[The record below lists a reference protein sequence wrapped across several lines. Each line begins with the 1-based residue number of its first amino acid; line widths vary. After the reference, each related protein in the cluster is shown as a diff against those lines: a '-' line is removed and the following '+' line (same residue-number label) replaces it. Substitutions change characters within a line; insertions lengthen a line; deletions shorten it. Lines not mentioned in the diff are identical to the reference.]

1 MDIASVDF
9 SLIKA
14 YSLFLGDMAI
24 VNNKNFMPR
33 LFSKAGFSLYRG
45 LDPSIYLLFAV
56 RIINRFG
63 DFVQLLLV
71 LILTGKLGM
80 DSHEAGFFISLTL
93 VAIMVGQLV
102 AGVVADKIARKHV
115 LAFCQL
121 IVSVCYL
128 FCAFLVRSQFASL
141 VPLVI
146 LLGSPFRGATA
157 PITNAMVA
165 DFSDES
171 DRSRSFSLLY
181 LGTNIGVAVG
191 PVAAAFLYGYSIP
204 LLFGGSSLLLLFSTI
219 LLIVRLPLVKSE
231 VYGNASE
238 KIPGGF
244 LLSLLRNKVLM
255 LFLLFFAL
263 YNLTY
268 QQNTFALPLQFA
280 HLFGDSLGAKRFGL
294 LMTVNALTVL
304 VTTPFITKITAR
316 SGQLRNM
323 ALAMLFY
330 VVGYGAYAF
339 CLHLPFF
346 LVATFIWT
354 LGEILMATNAN
365 VFLNAY
371 APPRYRTRFN
381 ALAHIAG
388 GSGSALAP
396 TLGGL
401 LLLSYSYSLLWVLMA
416 LICLTLALLYIALD
430 WYLKR

>member
-1 MDIASVDF
+1 
-9 SLIKA
+9 
-14 YSLFLGDMAI
+14 
-24 VNNKNFMPR
+24 MPR
-33 LFSKAGFSLYRG
+33 FLTKTGFSLYSG
-45 LDPSIYLLFAV
+45 LDSSIYLLFAV

-93 VAIMVGQLV
+93 VATMVGQLT
-102 AGVVADKIARKHV
+102 AGIVADKLARKHV
-115 LAFCQL
+115 LVFCQL
-121 IVSVCYL
+121 MVSVCYL
-128 FCAFLVRSQFASL
+128 ICAFLVRSQFANL
-141 VPLVI
+141 VPIVI

-157 PITNAMVA
+157 PVTNAMVA
-165 DFSDES
+165 DFSDDK

-219 LLIVRLPLVKSE
+219 LLIAKLPLIKST
-231 VYGNASE
+231 VFSTASE
-238 KIPGGF
+238 KIQGGF
-244 LLSLLRNKVLM
+244 VVSLLKNRVLM
-255 LFLLFFAL
+255 LFLLLFAL
-263 YNLTY
+263 YQMTY
-268 QQNTFALPLQFA
+268 QQNTFALPLQFS

-304 VTTPFITKITAR
+304 VTTPLITKVTA
-316 SGQLRNM
+316 SWGQLKNM

-330 VVGYGAYAF
+330 VVGYGSYAF
-339 CLHLPFF
+339 CLHLPVF

-388 GSGSALAP
+388 GAGSALAP

-401 LLLSYSYSLLWVLMA
+401 LLLSQSFSFLWVLMA
-416 LICLTLALLYIALD
+416 LICLALSVMYLGLD
-430 WYLKR
+430 RYLKR

>member
-1 MDIASVDF
+1 MNSKD
-9 SLIKA
+9 L
-14 YSLFLGDMAI
+14 
-24 VNNKNFMPR
+24 MPR
-33 LFSKAGFSLYRG
+33 LFAKAGFSLYRG
-45 LDPSIYLLFAV
+45 LDASIYLLFV
-56 RIINRFG
+56 GRIINRFG

-80 DSHEAGFFISLTL
+80 DSHQAGFFISLTII
-93 VAIMVGQLV
+93 ATMVGQLT
-102 AGVVADKIARKHV
+102 AGFVADKLARKHV
-115 LAFCQL
+115 LVFSQL
-121 IVSVCYL
+121 MVSLCYL
-128 FCAFLVRSQFASL
+128 ACALLIQGRFSSS
-141 VPLVI
+141 VPFVI

-165 DFSDES
+165 DFSDEK

-191 PVAAAFLYGYSIP
+191 PIAAAFLYGYSIP
-204 LLFGGSSLLLLFSTI
+204 LLFGGSSLALLLST
-219 LLIVRLPLVKSE
+219 LLLWAKLPL
-231 VYGNASE
+231 YGSDASTSE

-244 LLSLLRNKVLM
+244 LLALCKNKVL
-255 LFLLFFAL
+255 LVFLLLFAL

-280 HLFGDSLGAKRFGL
+280 HLFGDGLGAKRFGL

-304 VTTPFITKITAR
+304 IATPLITTVTV
-316 SGQLRNM
+316 SWGQLRNM

-339 CLHLPFF
+339 CTHLLFF

-365 VFLNAY
+365 VFLNAF
-371 APPRYRTRFN
+371 APPRYRARFN
-381 ALAHIAG
+381 ALVHIAG
-388 GSGSALAP
+388 GAGSALAP

-401 LLLSYSYSLLWVLMA
+401 LLLSSSYSFLWVLMA
-416 LICLTLALLYIALD
+416 LTCLSLALLYIALD
-430 WYLKR
+430 WHLKR

>member
-1 MDIASVDF
+1 MNS
-9 SLIKA
+9 
-14 YSLFLGDMAI
+14 
-24 VNNKNFMPR
+24 KNFIPR
-33 LFSKAGFSLYRG
+33 LFAKAGFSLYSG
-45 LDPSIYLLFAV
+45 LDSSIYLLFAV

-93 VAIMVGQLV
+93 VATMVGQLT
-102 AGVVADKIARKHV
+102 AGVIADKLARKHV
-115 LAFCQL
+115 LVFCQL
-121 IVSVCYL
+121 MVSVCYL
-128 FCAFLVRSQFASL
+128 VCALVVSSRFASL
-141 VPLVI
+141 VPLII

-165 DFSDES
+165 DFSDDK
-171 DRSRSFSLLY
+171 DRSRAFSLLY
-181 LGTNIGVAVG
+181 LGTNIGIAVG

-204 LLFGGSSLLLLFSTI
+204 LLFGGSSILLLLSTI
-219 LLIVRLPLVKSE
+219 LLMAKLPLVKGE
-231 VYGNASE
+231 VFSNASE

-244 LLSLLRNKVLM
+244 LLSLVKNRVLM
-255 LFLLFFAL
+255 SFLLFFAL

-268 QQNTFALPLQFA
+268 QQNTFALPLQFS
-280 HLFGDSLGAKRFGL
+280 HLFGDGLGAKRFGL

-304 VTTPFITKITAR
+304 VTTPFITRITA
-316 SGQLRNM
+316 SWGQLKNM

-330 VVGYGAYAF
+330 VVGYGSYAF
-339 CLHLPFF
+339 CLHLPVF

-365 VFLNAY
+365 VFLNAF

-401 LLLSYSYSLLWVLMA
+401 LLLSSSYSFLWVLMA
-416 LICLTLALLYIALD
+416 LICLGLAIMYLGLD
-430 WYLKR
+430 RHLKR

>member
-1 MDIASVDF
+1 MNTKD
-9 SLIKA
+9 L
-14 YSLFLGDMAI
+14 
-24 VNNKNFMPR
+24 MPR
-33 LFSKAGFSLYRG
+33 LFAKAGFSLYSG
-45 LDPSIYLLFAV
+45 LDANIYLLFAV

-80 DSHEAGFFISLTL
+80 DSHEAGLFISLTL
-93 VAIMVGQLV
+93 VATMVGQLT
-102 AGVVADKIARKHV
+102 AGVVADKLARKQV
-115 LAFCQL
+115 LVFCQL
-121 IVSVCYL
+121 MVSACYL
-128 FCAFLVRSQFASL
+128 ACAFLVSGMFAPF
-141 VPLVI
+141 VPI
-146 LLGSPFRGATA
+146 IIRIGSPFRGATA

-165 DFSDES
+165 DFSDDK
-171 DRSRSFSLLY
+171 DRSRAFSLLY

-204 LLFGGSSLLLLFSTI
+204 LLFGGSSFLLLLSTI
-219 LLIVRLPLVKSE
+219 LLIAKLPLVKGDVFST
-231 VYGNASE
+231 ASE

-244 LLSLLRNKVLM
+244 LPSLLKNKVLM

-268 QQNTFALPLQFA
+268 QQNTFALPLQFS
-280 HLFGDSLGAKRFGL
+280 HLFGNSLGAKRFGM

-304 VTTPFITKITAR
+304 VTTPLLTRITA
-316 SGQLRNM
+316 SFGQLKNM

-330 VVGYGAYAF
+330 VLGYGAYAF
-339 CLHLPFF
+339 CRHFPVF
-346 LVATFIWT
+346 LVATFTWT

-365 VFLNAY
+365 VFLNAF

-401 LLLSYSYSLLWVLMA
+401 LLLKQSFSFLWILMA
-416 LICLTLALLYIALD
+416 LLCLGLAAMYLGLD
-430 WYLKR
+430 RHLKR

>member
-1 MDIASVDF
+1 
-9 SLIKA
+9 
-14 YSLFLGDMAI
+14 
-24 VNNKNFMPR
+24 VNAKNFMPR
-33 LFSKAGFSLYRG
+33 LFAKAGFSLYNG
-45 LDPSIYLLFAV
+45 LNSSIYLLFAV

-93 VAIMVGQLV
+93 VATMVGQLT
-102 AGVVADKIARKHV
+102 AGVIADKLARKHV
-115 LAFCQL
+115 LVFCQL
-121 IVSVCYL
+121 MVSVSYL
-128 FCAFLVRSQFASL
+128 VCALVISSGVTSL

-165 DFSDES
+165 DFSEDK
-171 DRSRSFSLLY
+171 DRSRAFSLLY
-181 LGTNIGVAVG
+181 LGTNIGIAIG

-204 LLFGGSSLLLLFSTI
+204 LLFGGSSLLLLFSTT
-219 LLIVRLPLVKSE
+219 LLMAKLPLVKGD

-244 LLSLLRNKVLM
+244 LLSLVKNKVLM
-255 LFLLFFAL
+255 LFLLFFSL

-268 QQNTFALPLQFA
+268 QQNTFALPLQFS
-280 HLFGDSLGAKRFGL
+280 HYFGDNLGAKRFGI

-304 VTTPFITKITAR
+304 VTTPFITKITSSR
-316 SGQLRNM
+316 GQLKNM

-339 CLHLPFF
+339 CLHLPVF

-365 VFLNAY
+365 VFLNAF

-388 GSGSALAP
+388 GAGSALAP

-401 LLLSYSYSLLWVLMA
+401 LLLSYSYSFLWVLMA
-416 LICLTLALLYIALD
+416 LICLALAVMYLSLD
-430 WYLKR
+430 RYLKR

>member
-1 MDIASVDF
+1 
-9 SLIKA
+9 
-14 YSLFLGDMAI
+14 
-24 VNNKNFMPR
+24 MPR
-33 LFSKAGFSLYRG
+33 LFAKAGFSLYSG
-45 LDPSIYLLFAV
+45 LDRSIYLLFAV

-93 VAIMVGQLV
+93 VATMVGQLT
-102 AGVVADKIARKHV
+102 AGVIADKLARKYV
-115 LAFCQL
+115 LVFCQL
-121 IVSVCYL
+121 MVSVCYL
-128 FCAFLVRSQFASL
+128 VCALLIGSRVTSV

-146 LLGSPFRGATA
+146 LVGSPFRGATA

-165 DFSDES
+165 DFSEDK
-171 DRSRSFSLLY
+171 DRSRAFSLLY
-181 LGTNIGVAVG
+181 LGTNIGVAIG

-204 LLFGGSSLLLLFSTI
+204 LLFGGSSLLLLISTI
-219 LLIVRLPLVKSE
+219 LLMAKLPLVKSD

-244 LLSLLRNKVLM
+244 LLSLVKNKVLM

-263 YNLTY
+263 YHLTY
-268 QQNTFALPLQFA
+268 QQNTFALPLQFS
-280 HLFGDSLGAKRFGL
+280 HLFGDSLGVKRFGL

-304 VTTPFITKITAR
+304 VTTPFITKIT
-316 SGQLRNM
+316 SSWGQLKNM

-339 CLHLPFF
+339 CQHLPVF

-401 LLLSYSYSLLWVLMA
+401 LLLSYSYSFLWVLMA
-416 LICLTLALLYIALD
+416 LICLALAVMYLVLD
-430 WYLKR
+430 RHLKI

>member
-1 MDIASVDF
+1 M
-9 SLIKA
+9 
-14 YSLFLGDMAI
+14 
-24 VNNKNFMPR
+24 NTKNLMPR
-33 LFSKAGFSLYRG
+33 LFAKTGFSLYSG
-45 LDPSIYLLFAV
+45 LNSSIYLLFAV
-56 RIINRFG
+56 RVINRFG

-93 VAIMVGQLV
+93 VATMVGQLT
-102 AGVVADKIARKHV
+102 AGVVADKLARKQV
-115 LAFCQL
+115 LVFCQMM
-121 IVSVCYL
+121 VSLCYL
-128 FCAFLVRSQFASL
+128 VCAFLIGSQHTSL

-146 LLGSPFRGATA
+146 LVGSPFRGATA
-157 PITNAMVA
+157 PVTNAMVA
-165 DFSDES
+165 DFSDDK
-171 DRSRSFSLLY
+171 DRSRAFSLLY

-191 PVAAAFLYGYSIP
+191 PVAAAFLYGYSITG
-204 LLFGGSSLLLLFSTI
+204 LFGGSSLLLLFST
-219 LLIVRLPLVKSE
+219 LLLLAKLPLVKVD
-231 VYGNASE
+231 VYSNASE

-263 YNLTY
+263 YQLTY
-268 QQNTFALPLQFA
+268 QQNTFALPLQFS
-280 HLFGDSLGAKRFGL
+280 HLFGDDLGAKRFGL

-304 VTTPFITKITAR
+304 VTTPFITKKTA
-316 SGQLRNM
+316 SWGQLKNM
-323 ALAMLFY
+323 SLAMVFY

-339 CLHLPFF
+339 CLHLPVF

-381 ALAHIAG
+381 ALSHIAG

-401 LLLSYSYSLLWVLMA
+401 LLLTRSFSFLWVLMA
-416 LICLTLALLYIALD
+416 LICLVLAVMYLALDRHLQ
-430 WYLKR
+430 R

>member
-1 MDIASVDF
+1 M
-9 SLIKA
+9 
-14 YSLFLGDMAI
+14 YS
-24 VNNKNFMPR
+24 
-33 LFSKAGFSLYRG
+33 G
-45 LDPSIYLLFAV
+45 LDPSIYLLFIV

-93 VAIMVGQLV
+93 VATMVGQLT
-102 AGVVADKIARKHV
+102 AGVVADKLARKNV
-115 LAFCQL
+115 LVFCQL
-121 IVSVCYL
+121 MVSVCYL
-128 FCAFLVRSQFASL
+128 VCAWLIRGRFASS
-141 VPLVI
+141 VPFII
-146 LLGSPFRGATA
+146 LMGSPFRGATA

-165 DFSDES
+165 DFSDDK
-171 DRSRSFSLLY
+171 DRSRAFSLLY

-204 LLFGGSSLLLLFSTI
+204 LLFGGSSLLLLIST
-219 LLIVRLPLVKSE
+219 LLLVARLPLVRGDVFS
-231 VYGNASE
+231 NASE

-244 LLSLLRNKVLM
+244 FLSLLRNKPLM

-268 QQNTFALPLQFA
+268 QQNTFALPLQFS
-280 HLFGDSLGAKRFGL
+280 HLFGDIIGAKHFGL

-304 VTTPFITKITAR
+304 VTTPLITRLTAPW
-316 SGQLRNM
+316 GQLRNM
-323 ALAMLFY
+323 ALAMVFY

-339 CLHLPFF
+339 CTHLPVF

-388 GSGSALAP
+388 GAGSALAP
-396 TLGGL
+396 TLGGV
-401 LLLSYSYSLLWVLMA
+401 LLLSHSFSFLWVLMA
-416 LICLTLALLYIALD
+416 FICLGLAVMYLGLD
-430 WYLKR
+430 RYLQR

>member
-1 MDIASVDF
+1 MNSKD
-9 SLIKA
+9 L
-14 YSLFLGDMAI
+14 
-24 VNNKNFMPR
+24 MPR
-33 LFSKAGFSLYRG
+33 LFAKAGFSLYQG
-45 LDPSIYLLFAV
+45 LDASIYLLFVV

-80 DSHEAGFFISLTL
+80 DSHQAGFFISLTII
-93 VAIMVGQLV
+93 ATMVGQLT
-102 AGVVADKIARKHV
+102 AGFVADKLARKYV
-115 LAFCQL
+115 LVFCQL
-121 IVSVCYL
+121 MVSACYL
-128 FCAFLVRSQFASL
+128 GCALLIQGRFSSS
-141 VPLVI
+141 VPYVI

-165 DFSDES
+165 DFSDDK

-191 PVAAAFLYGYSIP
+191 PIAAAFLYGYSIP
-204 LLFGGSSLLLLFSTI
+204 LLFGGSALLLLIST
-219 LLIVRLPLVKSE
+219 LLLWAKLPLYRADAYTST
-231 VYGNASE
+231 SE

-244 LLSLLRNKVLM
+244 LLALFKNKVLL

-268 QQNTFALPLQFA
+268 QQNTFALPLQFTY
-280 HLFGDSLGAKRFGL
+280 LFGDELGAKHFGL
-294 LMTVNALTVL
+294 LMTINALTVL
-304 VTTPFITKITAR
+304 VATPLITKMTV
-316 SGQLRNM
+316 SWGQLKNM

-339 CLHLPFF
+339 CTHLLFF

-365 VFLNAY
+365 VFLNAF

-381 ALAHIAG
+381 ALVHVSG
-388 GSGSALAP
+388 GAGSALAP
-396 TLGGL
+396 TLGGV
-401 LLLSYSYSLLWVLMA
+401 LLLSSSYSFLWILMA
-416 LICLTLALLYIALD
+416 VICLSLALLYIALD
-430 WYLKR
+430 WHLKR

>member
-1 MDIASVDF
+1 M
-9 SLIKA
+9 
-14 YSLFLGDMAI
+14 
-24 VNNKNFMPR
+24 NTKNFMPR
-33 LFSKAGFSLYRG
+33 LFTKAGFSLYSG
-45 LDPSIYLLFAV
+45 LNSSIYLLFAV
-56 RIINRFG
+56 RVINRFG

-93 VAIMVGQLV
+93 VATMIGQLT
-102 AGVVADKIARKHV
+102 AGVVADKLARKQV
-115 LAFCQL
+115 LVFCQMM
-121 IVSVCYL
+121 VSLCYL
-128 FCAFLVRSQFASL
+128 VCAFLIGSRYASL

-146 LLGSPFRGATA
+146 LVGSPFRGATA
-157 PITNAMVA
+157 PVTNAMVA
-165 DFSDES
+165 DFSDDK
-171 DRSRSFSLLY
+171 DRGRAFSLLY

-204 LLFGGSSLLLLFSTI
+204 LLFGGSSLLLLFSTF
-219 LLIVRLPLVKSE
+219 LLLAKLPLVKVD
-231 VYGNASE
+231 VYSNASE

-244 LLSLLRNKVLM
+244 LLSFLRNKVLM

-263 YNLTY
+263 YHLTY
-268 QQNTFALPLQFA
+268 QQNTFALPLQFS
-280 HLFGDSLGAKRFGL
+280 HLFGDDLGAKRFGL

-304 VTTPFITKITAR
+304 VTTPFITKITA
-316 SGQLRNM
+316 SWGQLKNM
-323 ALAMLFY
+323 ALAMVFY

-339 CLHLPFF
+339 CLHLPVF

-381 ALAHIAG
+381 ALSHIAG

-401 LLLSYSYSLLWVLMA
+401 LLLTRSFSFLWVLMA
-416 LICLTLALLYIALD
+416 LICLALAVMYLGLD
-430 WYLKR
+430 RHLQR

>member
-1 MDIASVDF
+1 
-9 SLIKA
+9 
-14 YSLFLGDMAI
+14 
-24 VNNKNFMPR
+24 MPR
-33 LFSKAGFSLYRG
+33 LFAKAGFSLYRG
-45 LDPSIYLLFAV
+45 LDPSIYLLFTV

-80 DSHEAGFFISLTL
+80 DSHEAGFFISFTL
-93 VAIMVGQLV
+93 IFTMVGQLV
-102 AGVVADKIARKHV
+102 SGIVADKLARKHV
-115 LAFCQL
+115 LVFCQL
-121 IVSVCYL
+121 MVSVSYL
-128 FCAFLVRSQFASL
+128 ACALLVSSQYSSL
-141 VPLVI
+141 VPFII

-165 DFSDES
+165 DFSDDK
-171 DRSRSFSLLY
+171 DRSRAFSLLY

-191 PVAAAFLYGYSIP
+191 PIAASFLYGYSIP
-204 LLFGGSSLLLLFSTI
+204 LLFGGSSALLLFSTSI
-219 LLIVRLPLVKSE
+219 LIVKLPLVKGDVFS
-231 VYGNASE
+231 NASE

-244 LLSLLRNKVLM
+244 LLSLLKNRVLM

-268 QQNTFALPLQFA
+268 QQNTFALPLQFSY
-280 HLFGDSLGAKRFGL
+280 LFGDSLGAKHFGL
-294 LMTVNALTVL
+294 LMSINALTVL
-304 VTTPFITKITAR
+304 VTTPCITKITA
-316 SGQLRNM
+316 SWGQLKNM
-323 ALAMLFY
+323 ALAMVFY

-339 CLHLPFF
+339 CLHLPVF

-381 ALAHIAG
+381 ALAYISG

-396 TLGGL
+396 SLGGL
-401 LLLSYSYSLLWVLMA
+401 LLLNQSYSFLWVLMA
-416 LICLTLALLYIALD
+416 LICLALAVMYLGLD
-430 WYLKR
+430 RYLQR

>member
-1 MDIASVDF
+1 M
-9 SLIKA
+9 
-14 YSLFLGDMAI
+14 
-24 VNNKNFMPR
+24 NTKNFMPR
-33 LFSKAGFSLYRG
+33 LFAKTGFSLYSG
-45 LDPSIYLLFAV
+45 LDSSIYLLFTV

-80 DSHEAGFFISLTL
+80 DSHEAGFFISITL
-93 VAIMVGQLV
+93 VATMLGQLT
-102 AGVVADKIARKHV
+102 AGIVADKLARKHV
-115 LAFCQL
+115 LAFCQVM
-121 IVSVCYL
+121 VSVCYL
-128 FCAFLVRSQFASL
+128 ACALLVGSRFSNL

-165 DFSDES
+165 DFSEDK

-181 LGTNIGVAVG
+181 LGTNIGIAVG
-191 PVAAAFLYGYSIP
+191 PVAAAFLYGYSIA
-204 LLFGGSSLLLLFSTI
+204 LLFGGSSLLLLLSTI
-219 LLIVRLPLVKSE
+219 LLMAKLPLVKGD
-231 VYGNASE
+231 VYGKASD

-244 LLSLLRNKVLM
+244 LLSLVKNKVLM

-268 QQNTFALPLQFA
+268 QQNTFALPLQFS

-304 VTTPFITKITAR
+304 VTTSLITKITA
-316 SGQLRNM
+316 SWGQLRNM

-330 VVGYGAYAF
+330 VVGYGSYAF
-339 CLHLPFF
+339 CLHLPVF

-371 APPRYRTRFN
+371 APARYRTRFN

-401 LLLSYSYSLLWVLMA
+401 LLLSYSFSFLWVLMA
-416 LICLTLALLYIALD
+416 LICLALGAMYLGLD
-430 WYLKR
+430 RQLKR

>member
-1 MDIASVDF
+1 MNA
-9 SLIKA
+9 
-14 YSLFLGDMAI
+14 
-24 VNNKNFMPR
+24 KNFMPR
-33 LFSKAGFSLYRG
+33 LFAKAGFSLYNG
-45 LDPSIYLLFAV
+45 LNSSIYLLFAV

-93 VAIMVGQLV
+93 VATMVGQLT
-102 AGVVADKIARKHV
+102 AGVIADKLARKHV
-115 LAFCQL
+115 LVFCQL
-121 IVSVCYL
+121 MVSVSYL
-128 FCAFLVRSQFASL
+128 VCALVISSGVTSL

-165 DFSDES
+165 DFSEDK
-171 DRSRSFSLLY
+171 DRSRAFSLLY
-181 LGTNIGVAVG
+181 LGTNIGIAIG

-204 LLFGGSSLLLLFSTI
+204 LLFGGSSLLLLFSTT
-219 LLIVRLPLVKSE
+219 LLMAKLPLVKGD

-244 LLSLLRNKVLM
+244 LLSLVKNKVLM
-255 LFLLFFAL
+255 LFLLFFSL

-268 QQNTFALPLQFA
+268 QQNTFALPLQFS
-280 HLFGDSLGAKRFGL
+280 HYFGDNLGAKRFGI

-304 VTTPFITKITAR
+304 VTTPFITKITSSR
-316 SGQLRNM
+316 GQLKNM

-339 CLHLPFF
+339 CLHLPVF

-365 VFLNAY
+365 VFLNAF

-388 GSGSALAP
+388 GAGSALAP

-401 LLLSYSYSLLWVLMA
+401 LLLSYSYSFLWVLMA
-416 LICLTLALLYIALD
+416 LICLALAVMYLSLD
-430 WYLKR
+430 RYLKR

>member
-1 MDIASVDF
+1 VD
-9 SLIKA
+9 SKDL
-14 YSLFLGDMAI
+14 
-24 VNNKNFMPR
+24 MPR
-33 LFSKAGFSLYRG
+33 LFAKAGFSLYRG
-45 LDPSIYLLFAV
+45 LDASIYLLFVV

-80 DSHEAGFFISLTL
+80 DSHEAGFIISLTL
-93 VAIMVGQLV
+93 VATMVGQLT
-102 AGVVADKIARKHV
+102 AGVIADKIARKHV
-115 LAFCQL
+115 LVFCQVM
-121 IVSVCYL
+121 VSVCYMV
-128 FCAFLVRSQFASL
+128 CALLVTSRYADL
-141 VPLVI
+141 VPFII

-157 PITNAMVA
+157 PVTNAMVA
-165 DFSDES
+165 DFSD
-171 DRSRSFSLLY
+171 DRDRGRAFSLLY

-191 PVAAAFLYGYSIP
+191 PIAAAFLYGYSIP
-204 LLFGGSSLLLLFSTI
+204 LLFGGSSFLLLLSTI
-219 LLIVRLPLVKSE
+219 LLGEKLPLVKAE

-244 LLSLLRNKVLM
+244 LLSLLKNKVLM

-268 QQNTFALPLQFA
+268 QQNTFALPLQFT
-280 HLFGDSLGAKRFGL
+280 HLFGDSLGAKRFGQ
-294 LMTVNALTVL
+294 LMTINALTVL
-304 VTTPFITKITAR
+304 VATPLITKMTV
-316 SGQLRNM
+316 SWGQLKNM
-323 ALAMLFY
+323 SLAMLFY

-339 CLHLPFF
+339 CTHLPFF

-354 LGEILMATNAN
+354 LGEILMATNVN

-381 ALAHIAG
+381 ALAHIVG

-401 LLLSYSYSLLWVLMA
+401 LLLSYGYSFLWVLMA
-416 LICLTLALLYIALD
+416 LICLALGLLYIALD